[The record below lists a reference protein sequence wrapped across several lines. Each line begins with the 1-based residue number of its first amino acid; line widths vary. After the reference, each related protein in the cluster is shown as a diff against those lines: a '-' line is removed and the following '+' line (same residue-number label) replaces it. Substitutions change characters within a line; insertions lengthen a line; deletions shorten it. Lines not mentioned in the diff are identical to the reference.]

1 VRPDERKESIMW
13 RKYLPKIGACLL
25 AAAPLC
31 VAVSS
36 PAMASQECGTL
47 PVSGSNVYITN
58 YSNYLTDPYG
68 GGNGTA
74 VKFDTNVTNPSSLWS
89 VVGYGP
95 VSQVNPF
102 KGNNNFN
109 KMYGCDEVVSFE
121 NNQNDSYSLGTE
133 DTSAVMRPNADGNY
147 FVAVPEGS
155 NYKLIS
161 VYATNNADGGGGLIA
176 YCLTYRAPGQQAVY
190 VSCDSSGQIMDLE

>member
-1 VRPDERKESIMW
+1 MW
-13 RKYLPKIGACLL
+13 RKYLPKVAACLL

-31 VAVSS
+31 VAAGS
-36 PAMASQECGTL
+36 PAMASQACGSL

-89 VVGYGP
+89 VVGYGS
-95 VSQVNPF
+95 VSQVKPF
-102 KGNNNFN
+102 RGNNNFN
-109 KMYGCDEVVSFE
+109 STYGCDEVVSFE
-121 NNQNDSYSLGTE
+121 NNQNTGYSLGTE
-133 DTSAVMRPNADGNY
+133 EYYAVMRPDADGNY

-155 NYKLIS
+155 NYELIS
-161 VYATNNADGGGGLIA
+161 VYATNNWGGGEIP
-176 YCLTYRAPGQQAVY
+176 YCLTYTSPGAQALY
-190 VSCDSSGQIMDLE
+190 GSCGGDGQILDLE